1 MCETP
6 IYMCTFLEK
15 SKFLCDKA
23 FAIEL
28 RKNQMKLCFAKNLKS
43 NFKDLALS
51 RLSINQL
58 SN

>member
-1 MCETP
+1 MLESP

-15 SKFLCDKA
+15 NGSSSDKA
-23 FAIEL
+23 FATEL
-28 RKNQMKLCFAKNLKS
+28 RAIQTKLCFANNLKS